1 MAKEQNKDF
10 SYEQSI
16 ERINELLDKMENDDI
31 SLSENMEYFKEAKS
45 LIKLCN
51 EYLSNMEKEF
61 EVIVANDYNVN
72 ELQQDEDLDFNSD
85 EF

>member
-1 MAKEQNKDF
+1 MAKEQNNDF
-10 SYEQSI
+10 SYEKSI
-16 ERINELLDKMENDDI
+16 ERINELLEKMENDDI

-61 EVIVANDYNVN
+61 EIIVANDYNEN
-72 ELQQDEDLDFNSD
+72 ELQDTDFEASSN
-85 EF
+85 EL

>member
-10 SYEQSI
+10 SYEKSI

-61 EVIVANDYNVN
+61 EVIVANDYKEK
-72 ELQQDEDLDFNSD
+72 ELQDENLDFNSD

>member
-10 SYEQSI
+10 SYEKSI

-61 EVIVANDYNVN
+61 EVIVANDYKDN
-72 ELQQDEDLDFNSD
+72 ELQDEDLDFNSD

>member
-10 SYEQSI
+10 SYEKSI
-16 ERINELLDKMENDDI
+16 ARINELLEKMENDDI

-45 LIKLCN
+45 LIRLCN

-72 ELQQDEDLDFNSD
+72 ELQDEDLDFNSD

>member
-10 SYEQSI
+10 SYEKSI
-16 ERINELLDKMENDDI
+16 ERINELLEKMENDDI

-61 EVIVANDYNVN
+61 EIIVANDYNDK
-72 ELQQDEDLDFNSD
+72 ELQDE
-85 EF
+85 EFEASSNKL

>member
-10 SYEQSI
+10 SYEKSI

-31 SLSENMEYFKEAKS
+31 SLSENMDYFKEAKS

-61 EVIVANDYNVN
+61 EVIVANDYKAN
-72 ELQQDEDLDFNSD
+72 ELQDEDLDFNSD

>member
-10 SYEQSI
+10 SYEKSI

-51 EYLSNMEKEF
+51 EYLSNMEKEY
-61 EVIVANDYNVN
+61 EVIVANDYKEN
-72 ELQQDEDLDFNSD
+72 ELQDEDLDFNSD

>member
-1 MAKEQNKDF
+1 MTKEQNKDF
-10 SYEQSI
+10 SYEKSI
-16 ERINELLDKMENDDI
+16 ERINELLDKMENEDI

-61 EVIVANDYNVN
+61 EVIVANDYKEN
-72 ELQQDEDLDFNSD
+72 ELQDEDLDFNSD

>member
-61 EVIVANDYNVN
+61 EVIVANDYKED
-72 ELQQDEDLDFNSD
+72 ELQDEDLDFNSD